1 MITRFTLNL
10 NTERRTKP
18 LSLQQ
23 VIKMAYSIK
32 VLEESENGLRTYGV
46 ERQKTIEKAMI
57 SARNWLAMGFIV
69 QISELEPD
77 NYDL

>member
-1 MITRFTLNL
+1 
-10 NTERRTKP
+10 
-18 LSLQQ
+18 
-23 VIKMAYSIK
+23 MAYSIK

-57 SARNWLAMGFIV
+57 SARNWITMGFIV

-77 NYDL
+77 IYDY